1 MKRLLENWNG
11 FLQEHRGEPCSKKP
25 AKERLECEKN
35 SKELE
40 KQRIKRRKQ
49 KEDTFPGKAPMD
61 ALGRGI
67 VEKKKQQC
75 TPGNK
80 NHDTD
85 GKFSSVS
92 SSRSWSD
99 RNPGGKSNCESGQ
112 YRKKGTNKKT
122 WTKIKCGRGEGGK
135 GKAKVKCKDGSKA
148 YQEALGSPTDDSWVK
163 IKKSALDLMIQ
174 QINDP
179 EMTDS
184 LLVEP
189 IEEGDMTY
197 KDGKNTHVSKEQI
210 KTYCNQ
216 RGYNN
221 IEQWLNRMNAIEL
234 SQKGELNK
242 QNK

>member
-11 FLQEHRGEPCSKKP
+11 YLEEHRGEPCSKKP

-40 KQRIKRRKQ
+40 KQRAKRRRK
-49 KEDTFPGKAPMD
+49 KEETWPGKAPLD
-61 ALGRGI
+61 SLGRGI
-67 VEKKKQQC
+67 VEKKKKQC
-75 TPGNK
+75 TSGNK
-80 NHDTD
+80 NHDKE
-85 GKFSSVS
+85 GKFSTTKNST
-92 SSRSWSD
+92 SWSD
-99 RNPGGKSNCESGQ
+99 LNPDGKRDCEHGQ

-135 GKAKVKCKDGSKA
+135 GKAKHKCKDGSKA
-148 YQEALGSPTDDSWVK
+148 YQEALGSPAEDTWVK

-179 EMTDS
+179 EVTDS

-197 KDGKNTHVSKEQI
+197 KDGGKRKVSREQI
-210 KTYCNQ
+210 KSYCNQ
-216 RGYNN
+216 VYPKKVHTFEVHK
-221 IEQWLNRMNAIEL
+221 ILMIF
-234 SQKGELNK
+234 
-242 QNK
+242 

>member
-1 MKRLLENWNG
+1 MKRLLESWNG

-40 KQRIKRRKQ
+40 KQRTKRRQ
-49 KEDTFPGKAPMD
+49 KKEEIFPGKAEMD
-61 ALGRGI
+61 SLSRGI

-80 NHDTD
+80 KHDTD
-85 GKFSSVS
+85 GK
-92 SSRSWSD
+92 R
-99 RNPGGKSNCESGQ
+99 NCEHGQ

-135 GKAKVKCKDGSKA
+135 GKAEVKCKDGSKV
-148 YQEALGSPTDDSWVK
+148 YQETLVSPAEDTWVK

-197 KDGKNTHVSKEQI
+197 KDGKNTKVSKEQI

-216 RGYNN
+216 KGYNS
-221 IEQWLNRMNAIEL
+221 IEQWLNRMNAIEIA
-234 SQKGELNK
+234 QKGELHK
-242 QNK
+242 KEK